1 MSALCCIGLSVAS
14 RIIGTYTLAL
24 SILIINVFMSHFFM
38 GNHEHDFF
46 GTLESWAPIGLN
58 WTLIFKYFRLD
69 RESQVIAICSYA
81 ILVYSMLFL
90 ISSAYLTYGS
100 ITVSTL
106 ILNHFTKKYFWHVTT
121 SSKLANDLANFR
133 VCLQRKSKYAVPWL
147 YMQMVSIIDQST
159 ALGIQLMHE
168 RYDVFDKSTWYIPLC
183 CTYLLLN
190 AYFWMVVQSARREW
204 SKNREN
210 QQISQISGNLTNE
223 VTTKSPSYVSLSF
236 MTNPSSYQ
244 PSNTLP
250 FYDTSNR
257 TK

>member
-69 RESQVIAICSYA
+69 RQSQVIAICSYA

-100 ITVSTL
+100 IT
-106 ILNHFTKKYFWHVTT
+106 
-121 SSKLANDLANFR
+121 
-133 VCLQRKSKYAVPWL
+133 RKSKYAVPWL

-168 RYDVFDKSTWYIPLC
+168 RTQCIFLDGRAKCTQRMVEKQRKST
-183 CTYLLLN
+183 
-190 AYFWMVVQSARREW
+190 
-204 SKNREN
+204 
-210 QQISQISGNLTNE
+210 NLTNIW
-223 VTTKSPSYVSLSF
+223 KP
-236 MTNPSSYQ
+236 YQ
-244 PSNTLP
+244 
-250 FYDTSNR
+250 
-257 TK
+257 